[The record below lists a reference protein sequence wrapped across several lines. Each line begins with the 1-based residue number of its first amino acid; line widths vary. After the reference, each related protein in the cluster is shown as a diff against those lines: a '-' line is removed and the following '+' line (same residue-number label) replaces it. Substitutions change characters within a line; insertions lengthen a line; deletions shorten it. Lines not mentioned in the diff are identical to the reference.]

1 MLFSDFGHFRAISGV
16 GAIFAIP
23 EKYPLKFFSY
33 ATYMFLMTE
42 IRSGSILVEI
52 MAIFWP

>member
-1 MLFSDFGHFRAISGV
+1 MLFSDFGHFRALLGV